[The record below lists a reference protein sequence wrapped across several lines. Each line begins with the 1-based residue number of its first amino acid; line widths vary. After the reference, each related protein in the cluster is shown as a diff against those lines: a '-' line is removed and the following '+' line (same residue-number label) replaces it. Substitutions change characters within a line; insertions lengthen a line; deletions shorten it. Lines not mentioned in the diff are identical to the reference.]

1 MLRIKD
7 QCIEELWRLGIVTY
21 ASHASIGRRPWKPYL
36 WLAYLGERLLEPL
49 LAGGAR
55 IIINAPPRHGKSE
68 LVSHWLPTW
77 FIEHFPYK
85 QIILTSYGGEF
96 AGEWGKKVR
105 DEFTMNKYCAGQLRT
120 DSRAVESWM
129 TVDGGGMKTAGVGG
143 PITGRG
149 ADLAIIDDPHKN
161 WEEAMSP
168 VARERVIDWF
178 NSTLYTR
185 LEPNASILVIQTR
198 WHEND
203 LSGYLLNSHSDPWEL
218 IRFPALAEGED
229 DILGR
234 AQGEALCPERFS
246 AERLNAIK
254 IVVGS
259 HIFAGLYQQRPAPIM
274 GGIVKRDWF
283 KLYSEL
289 PNKIDEWLQTWDL
302 TFKATGTSYAVG
314 QVWCRSGASVYLVD
328 QVRGKMDFLEQLR
341 QLTTFTRRWPQALT
355 KVIEDAADAQAVKM
369 TLDGTVPGIVL
380 VSAKG
385 SKEARLAAV
394 AGIIEAGNVF
404 LPANAPWLNDFLDE
418 VSTFPGTV
426 NDDQVDA
433 MSLALD
439 RLVQKTYDT
448 DIRLPLDI
456 GRRANPWEATSA
468 EVN

>member
-1 MLRIKD
+1 MLRVKD

-55 IIINAPPRHGKSE
+55 IVINAPPRHGKSE

-198 WHEND
+198 WHERD
-203 LSGYLLNSHSDPWEL
+203 LSGYLLNSHSDAWDL
-218 IRFPALAEGED
+218 IRFPALAEDAD

-234 AQGEALCPERFS
+234 AQGEALCPERFP
-246 AERLNAIK
+246 AERLTAIK
-254 IVVGS
+254 DIVGS
-259 HIFAGLYQQRPAPIM
+259 HVFAGLYQQRPAPLM

-283 KLYSEL
+283 KYYTTQ
-289 PNKIDEWLQTWDL
+289 PARTDAWTQAWDL

-314 QVWCRSGASVYLVD
+314 QVWCRSGVDIYLLD
-328 QVRGKMDFLEQLR
+328 RVRSKMDFLEQLR
-341 QLTTFTRRWPQALT
+341 QIVVMSERWPQAQSKL
-355 KVIEDAADAQAVKM
+355 IEDAADAQAVKA
-369 TLDGTVPGIVL
+369 TLDATISGITLVP
-380 VSAKG
+380 ARG
-385 SKEARLAAV
+385 SKEARLASV
-394 AGIIEAGNVF
+394 AGAIESGHVY
-404 LPANAPWLNDFLDE
+404 LPANAPWLDEFLDE
-418 VSTFPGTV
+418 VCTFPGAV

-439 RLVQKTYDT
+439 RLIQKSYDVS
-448 DIRLPLDI
+448 IALPEL
-456 GRRANPWEATSA
+456 GARTNPWEAA
-468 EVN
+468 YV